1 MKINTKNIDIFK
13 SYNFDALM
21 GMKRK
26 MTWKSMIVSSCYKA
40 ESDDGDR
47 HRVSKKGLSQRL
59 SLSDASN
66 PSSPLSIDDLSN
78 SLVGP
83 KLHVFS
89 FAQLRTITHNFASSN
104 LLGEGGFGPV
114 YKGFVDDKIK
124 PGLEAQP
131 VAVKLLDLHG
141 SQGHKEWL
149 VGCRYTFLFVK
160 LQIYP

>member
-1 MKINTKNIDIFK
+1 
-13 SYNFDALM
+13 M

-26 MTWKSMIVSSCYKA
+26 MTWKSMIIPSCYTA
-40 ESDDGDR
+40 VHRGLSESEDDER
-47 HRVSKKGLSQRL
+47 RRLSKKGSSQRL

-83 KLHVFS
+83 KLHIFS
-89 FAQLRTITHNFASSN
+89 FAELRTITHNFASSN

-114 YKGFVDDKIK
+114 YKGFVDNKIK

-131 VAVKLLDLHG
+131 VAVKLLDLDG

-149 VGCRYTFLFVK
+149 VGCFNLFRKNYEFALPFLFFSN
-160 LQIYP
+160 IFC